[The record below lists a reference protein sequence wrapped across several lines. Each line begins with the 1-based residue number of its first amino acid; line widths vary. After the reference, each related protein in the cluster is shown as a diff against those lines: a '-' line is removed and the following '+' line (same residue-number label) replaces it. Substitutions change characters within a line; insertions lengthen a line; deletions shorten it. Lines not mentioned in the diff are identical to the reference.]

1 MIIGID
7 LGTSYCTAGFVNAER
22 IPTLVGDAKTPGQFR
37 TPSLLALSDQC
48 CFVGKRAEEY
58 LLDGLT
64 RSFVRYPKWEL
75 GFAKSLISDSQK
87 RKWSAEAILAVLFSK
102 LRTDFLAS
110 GNGSVDGAIVAVPAN
125 FNDQQRRAVRHVGE
139 LIGMPIVSLVDAPVA
154 AVRFLV
160 EPRTQPQSILVCD
173 FGSGSFEVSAIRY
186 SDQELSVLATDAAL
200 ELGTRTL
207 REELTTHFTSRLGS
221 LAKEKESIV
230 QQQLLSIAEQA
241 MVSLCQ
247 EDKVVVSNKH
257 FVAGFP
263 IDTSINRRYFS
274 QALDPFADHCVQK
287 ALECIG
293 SIDLDVTAFDRIVL
307 IGGGCLIPGLVQR
320 FCEGLRVQQDRIMVK
335 QQLDAVVYGTS
346 LLADEGLSEKSFM
359 RRTHAA
365 SAFDLGIRIRD
376 PRTQKTAIYKL
387 VKRNTSLPAKASKV
401 FKTSRLDQ
409 ERMIIEVV
417 QVKGSAGSAISLG
430 NFSFGPLNPT
440 TEGHPIEIT
449 IACNGEGL
457 VQVSAKDLVGGR
469 EIQHH
474 VTPVATDLAPTN
486 SRDEMATSEYDR
498 IVVDWAIANLQT

>member
-7 LGTSYCTAGFVNAER
+7 LGTSYCTASFVNAER

-37 TPSLLALSDQC
+37 TPSLLALSDQSC
-48 CFVGKRAEEY
+48 YVGRRAEEY
-58 LLDGLT
+58 VLDGLT

-75 GFAKSLISDSQK
+75 GFGKSLIGDSQK

-139 LIGMPIVSLVDAPVA
+139 LIAMPIVALVDAPVA

-186 SDQELSVLATDAAL
+186 SDQELSVLATDSAL

-207 REELTTHFTSRLGS
+207 REELAAHFMSRLGNQ
-221 LAKEKESIV
+221 AKEKEFIV

-247 EDKVVVSNKH
+247 ADEAMVSYKH

-263 IDTSINRRYFS
+263 IDTAIDRRYFS
-274 QALDPFADHCVQK
+274 QALDPFADQCVQK
-287 ALECIG
+287 TIEFIG
-293 SIDLDVTAFDRIVL
+293 SIDLAVTAIDRIVL
-307 IGGGCLIPGLVQR
+307 IGGGSLIPGLVLR
-320 FCEGLRVQQDRIMVK
+320 FCEGLRVQRDRIMAK
-335 QQLDAVVYGTS
+335 QQLNAVVYGTS
-346 LLADEGLSEKSFM
+346 LLADEGLSEQSFM
-359 RRTHAA
+359 RRTHTA

-401 FKTSRLDQ
+401 FRTSRIDQ
-409 ERMIIEVV
+409 DRMIIEVV
-417 QVKGSAGSAISLG
+417 QVKGSVRSAISLG
-430 NFSFGPLNPT
+430 NFSFGPLKPT
-440 TEGHPIEIT
+440 TERHPIDIT

-457 VQVSAKDLVGGR
+457 VQVSAKDLVSGR
-469 EIQHH
+469 QIQHH
-474 VTPVATDLAPTN
+474 VTPVATELVETS

-498 IVVDWAIANLQT
+498 IVVDWAIANLQA

>member
-7 LGTSYCTAGFVNAER
+7 LGTSYCTASFVNAEQ
-22 IPTLVGDAKTPGQFR
+22 IPNLVGDAKTPEQFR

-48 CFVGKRAEEY
+48 CCVGRRAEEY

-75 GFAKSLISDSQK
+75 GFAKFLMDDTQK

-110 GNGSVDGAIVAVPAN
+110 GNGSVEGAIVAVPAN
-125 FNDQQRRAVRHVGE
+125 FNDQQRRAVYQVGE
-139 LIGMPIVSLVDAPVA
+139 LIGMPIVALVDAPIA

-160 EPRTQPQSILVCD
+160 EPTAQPQSILVCD

-186 SDQELSVLATDAAL
+186 SNQELCVLATDAAL

-207 REELTTHFTSRLGS
+207 REELAEHFTSFLEGQ
-221 LAKEKESIV
+221 EKANEFIV
-230 QQQLLSIAEQA
+230 QQQFFSIAEQA
-241 MVSLCQ
+241 MVSLCW
-247 EDKVVVSNKH
+247 EDESVVSKKH

-263 IDTSINRRYFS
+263 IDTGINRRFFS
-274 QALDPFADHCVQK
+274 QALGPYVDQCVEK
-287 ALECIG
+287 AIECIG
-293 SIDLDVTAFDRIVL
+293 SIDMDVTVFDRIVL
-307 IGGGCLIPGLVQR
+307 IGGGSLIPDLIQR
-320 FCEGLRVQQDRIMVK
+320 FCEGLHVQRDRIIAK

-401 FKTSRLDQ
+401 FKTSRKDQ

-449 IACNGEGL
+449 IACSGEGL
-457 VQVSAKDLVGGR
+457 VQVSAKDLVSGR

-474 VTPVATDLAPTN
+474 VTPIATDLAQSS
-486 SRDEMATSEYDR
+486 SRDEVAKGEHDR